1 MRVEYRSKENTAL
14 RVYTHLFCAI
24 KRRRSLKHANSNS
37 NDNSIQ
43 WSKRA
48 NNETKKG
55 ANGQRNMLQGSGQ
68 AKFNCSHACIQSS
81 KKKCMCFFACSSL
94 VAAAV
99 TDFIQNLEILP
110 LSYCIFH
117 MVRTLC
123 VWQKKYICEK
133 KSYWLK
139 NTKFEDVFVSFVLL
153 SFVLTVIFF
162 WWWPF
167 TRISTA
173 FRILLIYINVQ

>member
-1 MRVEYRSKENTAL
+1 MHWAIATATATATSFNEAKERITKL
-14 RVYTHLFCAI
+14 
-24 KRRRSLKHANSNS
+24 KREQMAKGTCFEEVVKSNLTVHMHVFNHRR
-37 NDNSIQ
+37 
-43 WSKRA
+43 
-48 NNETKKG
+48 
-55 ANGQRNMLQGSGQ
+55 
-68 AKFNCSHACIQSS
+68 
-81 KKKCMCFFACSSL
+81 KKCMCFFACSSI

-99 TDFIQNLEILP
+99 TEFIQNLEILP

>member
-24 KRRRSLKHANSNS
+24 KRRRSLKHTHSNS
-37 NDNSIQ
+37 NGNSYSYSNSIQ

-55 ANGQRNMLQGSGQ
+55 ANGQRNMLRGSGQ

-81 KKKCMCFFACSSL
+81 KKNCMCFFACSLL

-123 VWQKKYICEK
+123 VWQKKIYMWK
-133 KSYWLK
+133 KK
-139 NTKFEDVFVSFVLL
+139 LL
-153 SFVLTVIFF
+153 
-162 WWWPF
+162 
-167 TRISTA
+167 A
-173 FRILLIYINVQ
+173 